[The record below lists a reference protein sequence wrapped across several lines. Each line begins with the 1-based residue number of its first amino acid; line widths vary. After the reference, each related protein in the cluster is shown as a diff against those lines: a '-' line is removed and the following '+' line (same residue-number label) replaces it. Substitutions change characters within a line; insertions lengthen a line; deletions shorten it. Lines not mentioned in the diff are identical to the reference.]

1 MSSEF
6 DENKSKQDN
15 IKASVDKILGQQ
27 TNYKRV
33 KKTEDDIKKNIF
45 CRIIDGIINLE
56 ERQIN
61 LLEICNIDLTLYNN
75 NFFNIIED
83 LLSLHFNKEQINVI
97 NFYIYDMH
105 NSDGTK
111 IGIKDKAGNVKT
123 LESSSDLWDIV
134 KSLK

>member
-27 TNYKRV
+27 TNYKRI
-33 KKTEDDIKKNIF
+33 KKTEEDIKKNIF
-45 CRIIDGIINLE
+45 CRIIDGIISLE

-61 LLEICNIDLTLYNN
+61 LLEICNIDLTYYNN

-83 LLSLHFNKEQINVI
+83 LLSLHFNKEQVNVI

-105 NSDGTK
+105 NDDGTK
-111 IGIKDKAGNVKT
+111 MGIKDKSGNIKM
-123 LESSSDLWDIV
+123 LESSSDLWEIV